1 MRFLWKDVIRI
12 GVLTAI
18 LHQRWQWLS
27 SSGRLNAR
35 LLSSNAWSGGP
46 CSDLCT
52 SCMQQVT
59 CSTMQVPT
67 AANIK
72 GKGTPMVSTA
82 ADSRPCD
89 ARVWC
94 SSPFHW
100 SWASS
105 ELAPGTMDSK
115 PHLFHNLPLPPRFYA
130 GTNLYCMREAHECKQ
145 FAYSHQTTEP
155 NRGLKRRPL
164 ECQSNA
170 LMLCSLCC

>member
-82 ADSRPCD
+82 ADRNNVMPGCGAHLHFTGLGPAVSLHP
-89 ARVWC
+89 ALWTVNHT
-94 SSPFHW
+94 SSITCHY
-100 SWASS
+100 
-105 ELAPGTMDSK
+105 LPGFMLVPIYTAWERHMSVN
-115 PHLFHNLPLPPRFYA
+115 NLP
-130 GTNLYCMREAHECKQ
+130 TVI
-145 FAYSHQTTEP
+145 
-155 NRGLKRRPL
+155 RRQNPTGDWNGDL
-164 ECQSNA
+164 LSA
-170 LMLCSLCC
+170 SPTP

>member
-18 LHQRWQWLS
+18 LHQRWQRLS

-105 ELAPGTMDSK
+105 ELAPGTMRVA
-115 PHLFHNLPLPPRFYA
+115 PRWLPVMLSVVTVIFVFFLPK
-130 GTNLYCMREAHECKQ
+130 LSREDTCVTHFSTWDIELI
-145 FAYSHQTTEP
+145 P
-155 NRGLKRRPL
+155 NIRRV
-164 ECQSNA
+164 C
-170 LMLCSLCC
+170 

>member
-18 LHQRWQWLS
+18 LHQRWQRLS

-52 SCMQQVT
+52 SYMQQVT

-72 GKGTPMVSTA
+72 GKATPMVSTA

-105 ELAPGTMDSK
+105 ELAPGTMRVA
-115 PHLFHNLPLPPRFYA
+115 PRWLPVMLSVVSYFRFFSA
-130 GTNLYCMREAHECKQ
+130 ETI
-145 FAYSHQTTEP
+145 
-155 NRGLKRRPL
+155 KRRYV
-164 ECQSNA
+164 CYSFFDVGH
-170 LMLCSLCC
+170 

>member
-1 MRFLWKDVIRI
+1 MTVQQWAAECQTSVEQCLVWWAVHSL
-12 GVLTAI
+12 VHQ
-18 LHQRWQWLS
+18 LHATS
-27 SSGRLNAR
+27 DMLNHAE
-35 LLSSNAWSGGP
+35 
-46 CSDLCT
+46 
-52 SCMQQVT
+52 
-59 CSTMQVPT
+59 VPT

-115 PHLFHNLPLPPRFYA
+115 PHLFHNLPLPPWFYA
-130 GTNLYCMREAHECKQ
+130 GTNLYCMREAHGCKQ
-145 FAYSHQTTEP
+145 FAYSHQTAEP